1 VGGDRGSGAPEAK
14 PLRLFVAVDLP
25 DEVRARVEH
34 GVEPVRERYPRG
46 RWVPLENQHVTL
58 KFLGATWPAL
68 VDAVLA
74 CVGDVAAR
82 HDPFETRVSTLGA
95 FPSARR
101 ARVLWVGLEDPA
113 TRLRRIAVDLDD
125 TLAANFRPE
134 KRALTPHLTVAR
146 FEPPVRLDGELVE
159 LAVESSPFDVSWLT
173 LYRSHLQRPVPR
185 YEAMATFPL
194 GRGARDR

>member
-1 VGGDRGSGAPEAK
+1 MGRDRASRTDAK

-25 DEVRARVEH
+25 DEVRERVER
-34 GVEPVRERYPRG
+34 GVEPVRERYPSG
-46 RWVPLENQHVTL
+46 RWVPLENQHITL
-58 KFLGATWPAL
+58 KFLGATWPSL

-82 HDPFETRVSTLGA
+82 HQPFETRVSTLGA

-113 TRLRRIAVDLDD
+113 ARLRRIAVDLDD
-125 TLAANFRPE
+125 TLAASFPPE
-134 KRALTPHLTVAR
+134 KRAFTPHLTVAR
-146 FEPPVRLDGELVE
+146 FDPPVRLDGELVD

-173 LYRSHLQRPVPR
+173 LYRSHLQRPAPR
-185 YEAMATFPL
+185 YEATATFPL